1 MLDPIPN
8 CVKTLKDDSISLEDK
23 YEAMYALRTIPTEE
37 ACFALRECY
46 PYLGTSELLKH
57 ELMYILGQNRYP
69 SSLDFLIK
77 SLHDETED
85 PVVRHEA
92 GEALSN
98 FSDYKDMI
106 LPELKKHLNSNVSV
120 LKSTVEIAIR
130 KMESFNPNANN
141 YNQYVSQV
149 LKSASKFKS
158 YERIISKIIK
168 KKKTILPDKSSNIK
182 KTLILDL
189 DETLIRSEFSI
200 NNNSQSAQNKVEFID
215 SDTGDLITAGV
226 ILRPG
231 VKDFL
236 EAVSAIFEVGVF
248 TAGVK
253 EYADAVI
260 DFLDPENKFFSFRL
274 YRNDCVKI
282 GRAYIKDLRV
292 VDRDLSNVVIVDN
305 SLYSF
310 VNQLSN
316 GILISSFYDDPED
329 LELMNILKYLM
340 DCMLVCEDVEYVND
354 QVFKFQDLFERL
366 CD

>member
-77 SLHDETED
+77 SMHDETEA

-141 YNQYVSQV
+141 YNQYVPGTSEPAEPFTEEQLSAYLNEIGKTEKDILEV
-149 LKSASKFKS
+149 LVDSSIEEYKRYQILYSLRLKKDEKSAVILASLLKEEYFDKVS
-158 YERIISKIIK
+158 ELLRHEVAFVLGQLSQDANYPEVK
-168 KKKTILPDKSSNIK
+168 KLLGENIQNQKESPIVRHEAIMAYVEIFGHDELIENQKKDGC
-182 KTLILDL
+182 DL
-189 DETLIRSEFSI
+189 V
-200 NNNSQSAQNKVEFID
+200 NQSA
-215 SDTGDLITAGV
+215 
-226 ILRPG
+226 
-231 VKDFL
+231 
-236 EAVSAIFEVGVF
+236 
-248 TAGVK
+248 
-253 EYADAVI
+253 Y
-260 DFLDPENKFFSFRL
+260 
-274 YRNDCVKI
+274 
-282 GRAYIKDLRV
+282 V
-292 VDRDLSNVVIVDN
+292 VDP
-305 SLYSF
+305 SL
-310 VNQLSN
+310 QH
-316 GILISSFYDDPED
+316 
-329 LELMNILKYLM
+329 
-340 DCMLVCEDVEYVND
+340 
-354 QVFKFQDLFERL
+354 
-366 CD
+366 